1 MGLEC
6 AQGGAVFVVTQLL
19 LWTYFGAVVAGLL
32 HVLASLVHGLASG
45 RAISTLTWAL
55 ACGMPSVPVL
65 SALSVL
71 SYVRSA
77 PSTGAAG
84 GAADAALPPLFV
96 RCASASFVSDAM

>member
-77 PSTGAAG
+77 PSAGAAG